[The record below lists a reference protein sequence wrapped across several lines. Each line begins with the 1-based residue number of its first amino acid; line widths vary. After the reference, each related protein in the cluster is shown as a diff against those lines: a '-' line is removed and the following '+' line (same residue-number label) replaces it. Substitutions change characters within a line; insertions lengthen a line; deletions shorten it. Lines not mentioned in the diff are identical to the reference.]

1 MRRNKKLYLQ
11 IFILLIILAIVS
23 FSVLYIV
30 FFNPNVHLPQG
41 KKYVYIYVPTGAGF
55 EQLMDTLN
63 SHNLLKNQQTFRLAA
78 KIKRFRYPKPGR
90 YKIMIDFNNNQLI
103 NILRAGLQSPV
114 RLTFN
119 NIRTKEQLAGRV
131 SRYLEAD
138 SLSILNLLYND
149 DYLRQ
154 FGFSS
159 EDVLAMFI
167 PNTYEFFWNTDAR
180 VFIKRMY
187 REYRKFW
194 TPQRLQK
201 AREIGLSPKQVII
214 LASIVQSEQMKHP
227 DEWPRIAGLYIN
239 RLRRGIPLQSD
250 PTLIYAWQ
258 DFSIKRVYNFHK
270 NIDSPYN
277 TYKYAGLP
285 PGPIITPDPRAIDA
299 VLDYE
304 HHNYLYMV
312 ARADMSGYH
321 HFSRTLAEH
330 NYYARQYQRALSK
343 LGIR

>member
-11 IFILLIILAIVS
+11 IFIALIILAIAL
-23 FSVLYIV
+23 FSGLYII
-30 FFNPNVHLPQG
+30 FFKPNVHIPQG
-41 KKYVYIYVPTGAGF
+41 KKYVYIYVPTGCGF
-55 EQLMDTLN
+55 EQLMDTL
-63 SHNLLKNQQTFRLAA
+63 STHNLLKCQSTFRLAA
-78 KIKRFRYPKPGR
+78 RAKRFRYPRPGR
-90 YKIMIDFNNNQLI
+90 YKVIHSFNNNHLV

-119 NIRTKEQLAGRV
+119 NIRTREQLAARV
-131 SRYLEAD
+131 SHYLEAD
-138 SLSILNLLYND
+138 SLSILNLLCND
-149 DYLRQ
+149 DYLKQ

-159 EDVLAMFI
+159 EDILAMFI
-167 PNTYEFFWNTDAR
+167 PDTYEFFWNTDAQG
-180 VFIKRMY
+180 FIKRMY
-187 REYRKFW
+187 LEYRKFW

-201 AREIGLSPKQVII
+201 AKGIGLSPKQVIV
-214 LASIVQSEQMKHP
+214 LASIVQAEQMKHP

-239 RLRRGIPLQSD
+239 RLHHGIPLQSD

-258 DFSIKRVYNFHK
+258 DFSIKRVYDFHK
-270 NIDSPYN
+270 KIDSPYN

-299 VLDYE
+299 VLNYE

-312 ARADMSGYH
+312 ARADLSGYH
-321 HFSRTLAEH
+321 HFSRTLSEH
-330 NYYARQYQRALSK
+330 NYYARQYQRAISR